1 MKDAYRAVHLPPH
14 MYAYLCY
21 AEKCLTFVEYV
32 QIILLTLIMKAVNF
46 PATSDSIYRTTPYD
60 MPQHLKLHAPWFFKP
75 G

>member
-1 MKDAYRAVHLPPH
+1 MKDAYRAVHLPSN
-14 MYAYLCY
+14 MYAYLCQ
-21 AEKCLTFVEYV
+21 AENCLTFVEYV

-60 MPQHLKLHAPWFFKP
+60 MPQHFNLHAPWFVKL